1 VGVAVRVMAVGV
13 QDLPMRRATLL
24 WTVPN
29 VLTLFRV
36 ALVPV
41 LVYVLRDPGALAG
54 VVAALLFFL
63 ASLTDYFDG
72 YLARKYGIVTTLGKF
87 LDPLADKLIVASVLI
102 MLAAMPCAPG
112 VTACEPRVPAWIVV
126 LIVGREL
133 AVTGLRGIA
142 SGEGV
147 MLGAEELGKY
157 KMIFQMFALVGLL
170 LHYRYFYV
178 DFHAAGMY
186 FLWIALVLAL
196 WSASD
201 YHVRVYRAVRA
212 ARAAS
217 PVDSPSSPP

>member
-1 VGVAVRVMAVGV
+1 MAV
-13 QDLPMRRATLL
+13 DARELPIRRAALL

-41 LVYVLRDPGALAG
+41 LVCLLTDPGRLVGFLAA
-54 VVAALLFFL
+54 VLFFL

-87 LDPLADKLIVASVLI
+87 LDPLADKLIVTSVLI
-102 MLAAMPCAPG
+102 MLAAMPCAANAP
-112 VTACEPRVPAWIVV
+112 CEPRVPAWIVV
-126 LIVGREL
+126 VIVGREL

-142 SGEGV
+142 SSEGV
-147 MLGAEELGKY
+147 TLSAEELGKY

-170 LHYRYFYV
+170 LHYRYVYV

-196 WSASD
+196 WSAVD
-201 YHVRVYRAVRA
+201 YHVRVYRAVRSV
-212 ARAAS
+212 RGAS
-217 PVDSPSSPP
+217 AVDSSTGPP

>member
-1 VGVAVRVMAVGV
+1 
-13 QDLPMRRATLL
+13 MRRARLL
-24 WTVPN
+24 WTAPN

-41 LVYVLRDPGALAG
+41 LVYVLRDPGPLAG
-54 VVAALLFFL
+54 LLAALLFFL

-112 VTACEPRVPAWIVV
+112 MTACEPRVPAWIVV

-147 MLGAEELGKY
+147 TLGAEELGKY

-170 LHYRYFYV
+170 VHYRYVYV

-186 FLWIALVLAL
+186 FLWIALALAL